1 MAITTATVARS
12 ISRHPLGPAGAAAL
26 LVQRNYLAYRRVWY
40 IFASGFLEPVFYL
53 LSIGIGVGTLVS
65 GFEVGG
71 QEIPYAEFVAP
82 GMLAASA
89 MNGSV
94 LDSTFNFF
102 FKFIRRYFLQS
113 LFHCFFI
120 RCHKFILSL
129 SL

>member
-1 MAITTATVARS
+1 MAITTATAARS
-12 ISRHPLGPAGAAAL
+12 IARHPLGPTGAAAL

-102 FKFIRRYFLQS
+102 FKL
-113 LFHCFFI
+113 
-120 RCHKFILSL
+120 KFI
-129 SL
+129 